1 MKKQTIADVI
11 ESDSFQ
17 KAIRDAIE
25 CGEHRDWVYDGEN
38 EYGIDTFDSQE
49 ALEEVIKVI
58 KKHFT

>member
-1 MKKQTIADVI
+1 MKRQSISDVI
-11 ESDSFQ
+11 KSDLFQ

-38 EYGIDTFDSQE
+38 EYAIDTFDSRE

-58 KKHFT
+58 KKHLV